1 LTKEPKVCPRLATV
15 KGRDLIGC
23 KLKAP
28 LAQYDFVYAL
38 PMETI
43 SMAKGTGVVT
53 SVPSDSPDDWA
64 ALKDLQEK
72 EGKRQY
78 YGVNEEWVANFKP
91 VAIIDIPDLGN
102 MAAVKLVEE
111 LGIKS

>member
-1 LTKEPKVCPRLATV
+1 M